1 MYEWVERLLALQDKD
16 LRILRLEQQ
25 IRSVPT
31 EKEHA
36 HTLMKEAEEAFAGAK
51 VQVQDDEKA
60 IKVVEVDVES
70 VQTKMRDFQ
79 AKSALIKS
87 NEEYR
92 AALAQIDGCKRQISG
107 LEDQELVLLE
117 KLDESRALL
126 AKRTKE
132 LNATRERIAELC
144 SDLDTRAEN
153 CGAQLAA
160 EQASRVAA
168 RKELPSDVVKR
179 YERQW
184 ATRQRAADKRVFVPV
199 REGCCDRCH
208 MKVTAQTRMNVRKGQ
223 AQGCEMC
230 GAMLYFED

>member
-1 MYEWVERLLALQDKD
+1 MYEWVERLLSLQERD
-16 LRILRLEQQ
+16 LRIVRLEEQ
-25 IRSVPT
+25 IRSVPS

-36 HTLMKEAEEAFAGAK
+36 QTLVREAEEAFTAAK
-51 VQVQDDEKA
+51 EQVQSDEKA
-60 IKVVEVDVES
+60 IKVVEVDVEA

-92 AALAQIDGCKRQISG
+92 AALAQINGCKKQVSD
-107 LEDQELVLLE
+107 LEDQELILLE
-117 KLDESRALL
+117 QLDESKAVL

-132 LNATRERIAELC
+132 LKATRERIEELC
-144 SDLDTRAEN
+144 SDLDTRAKN
-153 CGAQLAA
+153 CQEQL
-160 EQASRVAA
+160 ERERQARQAGTA
-168 RKELPSDVVKR
+168 ELPAATVKR
-179 YERQW
+179 YERQC
-184 ATRQRAADKRVFVPV
+184 AARRGAADKRVFVPV

-230 GAMLYFED
+230 GAMLYYED